1 MNPMAALAVE
11 ALGRGLTIELT
22 ARGDSMRPLLYDG
35 DRLSVEPARAATLR
49 LDDVAVA
56 LQEGGLLIHR
66 VVSLAP
72 LVLRGDALAED
83 DAARVQVIGR
93 VVAFRRRGVKVRLDT
108 RAGQLWSRLCRLA
121 SRSWLRVKKR
131 V

>member
-22 ARGDSMRPLLYDG
+22 ARGGSMRPLLYDG
-35 DRLSVEPARAATLR
+35 DRLSVEPARAAALR

-56 LQEGGLLIHR
+56 LQEGGLVIHR

-72 LVLRGDALAED
+72 LILRGDALGAD
-83 DAARVQVIGR
+83 DTARVEVIGR
-93 VVAFRRRGVKVRLDT
+93 VLAFRRRGLKIRLDA
-108 RAGQLWSRLCRLA
+108 RAGRLWSKLCRLA
-121 SRSWLRVKKR
+121 SRVCQGRSPPR
-131 V
+131 